1 MPMLESVGNV
11 YTWAAVVAAFAIGYL
26 VYSKFSSPDDYSHKR
41 TDEQE
46 PKESAMASVTPPRTG
61 DYTPQQLLEH
71 DGRDPSKAILLSL
84 FSERRP
90 PVIPPASPHLPAESV
105 YDVTAGASFYGPP
118 SGPYS
123 IFAGHD
129 CTVALGETRPY
140 LCIRHLLRRPLPS
153 CCAHACPAAKMQIDA
168 SLLDSDSSGLSFSEL
183 DM

>member
-1 MPMLESVGNV
+1 MYDFVGNV
-11 YTWAAVVAAFAIGYL
+11 YTWAAVVGAVAIGYF

-46 PKESAMASVTPPRTG
+46 PKESAMASVTPPRKG

-84 FSERRP
+84 FSKCHL
-90 PVIPPASPHLPAESV
+90 PVIPSASSHVPAESV

-129 CTVALGETRPY
+129 CTVALGETHPY
-140 LCIRHLLRRPLPS
+140 LCIRDRLRRRVELTLALQPKCKSMPPS
-153 CCAHACPAAKMQIDA
+153 
-168 SLLDSDSSGLSFSEL
+168 
-183 DM
+183 

>member
-1 MPMLESVGNV
+1 
-11 YTWAAVVAAFAIGYL
+11 
-26 VYSKFSSPDDYSHKR
+26 
-41 TDEQE
+41 
-46 PKESAMASVTPPRTG
+46 MASVTPPRKG

-84 FSERRP
+84 FK
-90 PVIPPASPHLPAESV
+90 SV

-129 CTVALGETRPY
+129 CTVAL
-140 LCIRHLLRRPLPS
+140 
-153 CCAHACPAAKMQIDA
+153 AKMQIDA

-183 DM
+183 DIAYDWERKFQSKYPVLGKLVAESKEPDASGAAATE